1 MGSTEVI
8 RAVAQSG
15 LGGKCGQIRQAVVR
29 LVIRDYQRKA
39 GRVSVPQQEIEDM
52 LKKDSVY
59 EGVTGGE
66 VIRASN
72 RQLAKQMFSIF
83 SKRVTDKED
92 SNKIKRSK

>member
-1 MGSTEVI
+1 MRADQAGCSEV
-8 RAVAQSG
+8 G
-15 LGGKCGQIRQAVVR
+15 DTR
-29 LVIRDYQRKA
+29 LPEESRSCFCTPARERRYVK
-39 GRVSVPQQEIEDM
+39 
-52 LKKDSVY
+52 KKDTVY

-72 RQLAKQMFSIF
+72 RQLAKQMFFIF